1 MRKNRFAAAL
11 LAIVL
16 CLTAT
21 GCTTRQSAESTN
33 SSDAGKLVVSATF
46 NAPAEFARAVGGDRV
61 AVSTIIPDGTE
72 PHDFEPKAQ
81 DIRVLNTADVFIYN
95 GLGLESWAEEAVS
108 AADNP
113 QLVAVDASEGVE
125 QLAAVDEKENGRA
138 DPHAWLSLRCAA
150 TQVKNIAA
158 GFEKADPAN
167 AAYYE
172 QNCQSYLQ
180 ELAALD
186 STYAA
191 KFAAA
196 PEKSF
201 VTGHAAFAY
210 LCRDYGLT
218 QESVEDVFAAGEP
231 SARRLVSLI
240 DFCKKN
246 HVKTVFA
253 ETAASKEVS
262 ETLASEV
269 GAKIETIYTI
279 ESSEDGKSYLQR
291 MEDNLSKIEAS
302 LLEQSGADEKES

>member
-1 MRKNRFAAAL
+1 MHRKQAAAL
-11 LAIVL
+11 LLAVL
-16 CLTAT
+16 LSLSAAGCSQKQQAAQTADS
-21 GCTTRQSAESTN
+21 G
-33 SSDAGKLVVSATF
+33 GKLIVSASF
-46 NAPAEFARAVGGDRV
+46 DAPAELARAVGGDRV
-61 AVSTIIPDGTE
+61 SVSTIIPDGTE

-81 DIRVLNTADVFIYN
+81 DIRVLNTANVFVYN
-95 GLGLESWAEEAVS
+95 GLGLESWAEDAVK

-113 QLVAVDASEGVE
+113 ALVSVCASDGVAS
-125 QLAAVDEKENGRA
+125 LPAVDEKENGRA
-138 DPHAWLSLRCAA
+138 DPHTWLSLRCAE

-172 QNCQSYLQ
+172 RNCESYLQ
-180 ELAALD
+180 KLTALD
-186 STYAA
+186 SEYSA

-196 PEKSF
+196 PKKSF

-240 DFCKKN
+240 DYCKKN
-246 HVKTVFA
+246 GVKTVFA

-262 ETLASEV
+262 QTLADEV
-269 GAKIETIYTI
+269 GAKIETIYTV
-279 ESSEDGKSYLQR
+279 ESAEDGKTYLQR
-291 MEDNLSKIEAS
+291 MEDNLAKIEAS
-302 LLEQSGADEKES
+302 LLEQSK